1 MKKLLL
7 SLVLVLMASFPI
19 QSKAEIETVIRASCI
34 EVTFKGVMTEAEPL
48 EILQMLQDYCD
59 TLDDQDHEQE
69 TPDD

>member
-34 EVTFKGVMTEAEPL
+34 EVTFESTMPEAEAL
-48 EILQMLQDYCD
+48 EIL
-59 TLDDQDHEQE
+59 
-69 TPDD
+69 